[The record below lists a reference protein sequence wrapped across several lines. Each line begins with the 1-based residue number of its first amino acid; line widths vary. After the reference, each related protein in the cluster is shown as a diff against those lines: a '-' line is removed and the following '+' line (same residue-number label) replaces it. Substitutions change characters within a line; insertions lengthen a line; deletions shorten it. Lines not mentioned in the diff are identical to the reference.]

1 VGAYGRLVKLNAFA
15 CRDGYVLS
23 NECMLA
29 PREAEA
35 VHGVMSRRLG
45 IVDCHELP
53 PTMCEAVIEAVYR
66 DQFAFITIAQALHV
80 DMKIHPPH
88 IPHAGNDL

>member
-1 VGAYGRLVKLNAFA
+1 VKLNAFA

-35 VHGVMSRRLG
+35 VHGAMSQRLG

-53 PTMCEAVIEAVYR
+53 PALCEAVIEAVYR
-66 DQFAFITIAQALHV
+66 DQFAFVTIAQALTV
-80 DMKIHPPH
+80 SMKIHPAQVPH
-88 IPHAGNDL
+88 PGHGR

>member
-1 VGAYGRLVKLNAFA
+1 VVKLNAFS

-29 PREAEA
+29 PKAAEA
-35 VHGVMSRRLG
+35 VHGAMSPRLG

-53 PTMCEAVIEAVYR
+53 PPVCEAVIEAVYR
-66 DQFAFITIAQALHV
+66 DQYAFLPIAQALTLE
-80 DMKIHPPH
+80 MKIHPAQV
-88 IPHAGNDL
+88 PHAGLSL